1 MSLVATQIEEN
12 GGESKDATELINKYI
27 DLYFE
32 GNLTESFPNKLEEK
46 HQFDFIYF
54 LFYFILFYFILF
66 YFILFYFILFKNK
79 LYFNSITAISD
90 IKVFVNRYNESITTG
105 NF

>member
-54 LFYFILFYFILF
+54 LFYFILF
-66 YFILFYFILFKNK
+66 KNK